1 MNNTSFSLAVKP
13 HCIVAIW
20 CICLLFSSILL
31 SNDNVKK
38 TEQTTAPKTTPGG
51 KLGWK
56 CVADDDAWDCKR
68 SGPISEQLA
77 ISEKEKEQK
86 QEATISAEDER
97 RFKTLLTQLQIN
109 PWAGCQT
116 IATRAK
122 PLAKILPRD
131 HAQFDIDADFV
142 EAQEREITTFIGNV
156 DVTRADQRIKS
167 HFATYDAIAE
177 TVLAR
182 DDVVY
187 TDKGM
192 ALLSD
197 TLFLNLQ
204 NNTGKLRNSIFI
216 VGNIPA
222 RGQARNAYFESMQ
235 LSRYED
241 AAYTTCPPGNQDWV
255 IHAERLNLD
264 REQGWGIANNA
275 WLKFMNIPFL
285 YTPYMS
291 FPIDDRRKS
300 GLLAIS
306 FDSSE
311 ESGFG
316 LTVPYYW
323 NIAPNFDATIAPRLL
338 TGRGFMLGGE
348 FRYLTDNSA
357 GEIAAEVL
365 TYDRQKQQ
373 VRGQVSVLHS
383 TVFTP
388 ELRGYIDGHFVSDN
402 DYLDQLG
409 NTLGITNNR
418 HVHSQAR
425 LDYTTNDFSLL
436 SRVDNYQ
443 TIDDTINDVDR
454 PYRRLPQI
462 LFTTTARPVWETGA
476 LADMYSEYV
485 FFQQKNRVTGQRLDV
500 RPSITYPMEREYG
513 YIHPKVTVAHT
524 QYWYGGD
531 NTELDSDG
539 ITKRQFSHSNSR
551 TLPIASIDASL
562 FLEQDINLGG
572 MKFLHQIQ
580 PQLFYVYIPYKNQR
594 DIPWFDSSKNDF
606 SFFQLFRPNRFAGG
620 DRIGDTNHLTAAF
633 TSSFVDAETGRER
646 LRLSIGE
653 IFYFQD
659 RKVRLFGRECAQ
671 LESDDFR
678 CTPETRDFSNIIG
691 ELAAPLTNDLYLKG
705 TVHWD
710 PVDKKVRRR
719 QVELQYHDENNV
731 IINLGYRFRNDE
743 NNINNDEA
751 NISSINN
758 LTDTFINQIDGSFHL
773 PIIQDWSIIGRM
785 QYSFENEIILD
796 SFLGF
801 EHDNCCWRLRIMG
814 RHYINDFSNRTNQ
827 ENSHTNNA
835 VFVQL
840 ELKGLASFGNKRVG
854 KFLERNIKS
863 YRVSEF

>member
-1 MNNTSFSLAVKP
+1 MSNISFLTAIKPHFLLAV
-13 HCIVAIW
+13 CFIG
-20 CICLLFSSILL
+20 LLFSSMLL
-31 SNDNVKK
+31 SADNATTTKK
-38 TEQTTAPKTTPGG
+38 SRTTSPGG
-51 KLGWK
+51 KLGWR
-56 CVADDDAWDCKR
+56 CQADGEAWDCKR

-77 ISEKEKEQK
+77 ISDEAKKKQ
-86 QEATISAEDER
+86 QEATISSQDEL
-97 RFKTLLTQLQIN
+97 RFQSLLTQLQSN
-109 PWAGCQT
+109 PWAGCQS
-116 IATRAK
+116 IATRAQ
-122 PLAKILPRD
+122 PLAQILPRGQ
-131 HAQFDIDADFV
+131 AQFDIDADFV

-182 DDVVY
+182 DDVFY
-187 TDKGM
+187 RDDAI

-197 TLFLNLQ
+197 TLFLNLK
-204 NNTGKLRNSIFI
+204 NNTGKLRNTIFI
-216 VGNIPA
+216 VGSIPA
-222 RGQARNAYFESMQ
+222 RGQARNAYFESTQ

-255 IHAERLNLD
+255 VHAERLKID

-275 WLKFMNIPFL
+275 WLKFMDIPFV

-306 FDSSE
+306 LDSSQ

-316 LTVPYYW
+316 VTVPYYW

-348 FRYLTDNSA
+348 FRYLTNNSV

-373 VRGQVSVLHS
+373 VRGQVSVLHN

-388 ELRGYIDGHFVSDN
+388 ELRASIDAHFVSDN

-436 SRVDNYQ
+436 SLVDNYQ

-462 LFTTTARPVWETGA
+462 LFTTAKPVWNTGV
-476 LADMYSEYV
+476 LANMNSEYV
-485 FFQQKNRVTGQRLDV
+485 FFHQKNRVTGQRLDV
-500 RPSITYPMEREYG
+500 RPSITYPMDQEYG
-513 YIHPKVTVAHT
+513 YIHPKVTLAHT

-531 NTELDSDG
+531 NTSLLADG
-539 ITKRQFSHSNSR
+539 ITRRQFTNSTSR
-551 TLPIASIDASL
+551 TLPIASLDASL
-562 FLEQDINLGG
+562 FLEQDLNLGS
-572 MKFLHQIQ
+572 MKFLHQLQ
-580 PQLFYVYIPYKNQR
+580 PQLFYVYIPHKNQR
-594 DIPWFDSSKNDF
+594 DIPLFDSSENDF
-606 SFFQLFRPNRFAGG
+606 SFYQLFRENRFAGG
-620 DRIGDTNHLTAAF
+620 DRIGDTNHLTAAL
-633 TSSFVDAETGRER
+633 TSSLVDAETGRER

-659 RKVRLFGRECAQ
+659 RKVRLLGRECTQ
-671 LESDDFR
+671 LDSLDSR
-678 CTPETRDFSNIIG
+678 CQPETKEFSNIIG
-691 ELAAPLTNDLYLKG
+691 ELAAPLTEDLYFKG

-731 IINLGYRFRNDE
+731 IINLGYRFRNDA
-743 NNINNDEA
+743 NNFNVNQLN

-758 LTDTFINQIDGSFHL
+758 RTDTFINQIDGSFHL
-773 PIIQDWSIIGRM
+773 PIMQDWSIIGRM
-785 QYSFENEIILD
+785 QYSFENKIILD

-814 RHYINDFSNRTNQ
+814 RHFINDFSNRTNQ
-827 ENSHTNNA
+827 ENSHANNA
-835 VFVQL
+835 VFFQL
-840 ELKGLASFGNKRVG
+840 EMKGLASFGNKKVG
-854 KFLERNIKS
+854 KFLERNIKG
-863 YRVSEF
+863 YRVSDF